1 MMFIGDGDDVV
12 DSVMHVS
19 EHRDDVGD
27 VVDGCRR

>member
-19 EHRDDVGD
+19 EQRDDVSD
-27 VVDGCRR
+27 AVDG